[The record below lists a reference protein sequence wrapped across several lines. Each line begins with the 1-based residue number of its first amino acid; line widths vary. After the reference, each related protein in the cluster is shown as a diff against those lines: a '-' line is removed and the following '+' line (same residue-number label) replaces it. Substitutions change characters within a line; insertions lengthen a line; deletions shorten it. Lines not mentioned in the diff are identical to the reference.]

1 MMTKSSI
8 VTESS
13 PKSIRVSIRNTNVG
27 FHQLFNLYLMGGVLC
42 VGVITNII
50 IVIIMR
56 DGHFRKL
63 PMSVYFTGLAV
74 SDTVVL
80 CFTAVK
86 QFMKQSSGLNFFR
99 ITRLCSTCGF
109 ISSFATGTSS
119 WFIVC
124 VALDRLLVV
133 RFPLKAKTFSS
144 KTKAV
149 ITLTSVTVVM
159 FLMNTYYIYM
169 IDYNTTNCE
178 FLPVFK
184 PYRSLPGMIFAVG
197 MNLLPLC
204 LTCFCYIIL
213 VVLVMRKKTVAP
225 SSNSISMK
233 ERVTMTSLYI
243 CLAFMILTSPV
254 AFFVLLQRTNGW
266 IQKPTNLTLIFDTI
280 ANFLRQFNYSVN
292 FFINFGTNSQFRESV
307 YTLFKKG
314 KLANSG
320 NSGRNTT

>member
-1 MMTKSSI
+1 M
-8 VTESS
+8 
-13 PKSIRVSIRNTNVG
+13 
-27 FHQLFNLYLMGGVLC
+27 
-42 VGVITNII
+42 
-50 IVIIMR
+50 
-56 DGHFRKL
+56 
-63 PMSVYFTGLAV
+63 
-74 SDTVVL
+74 
-80 CFTAVK
+80 
-86 QFMKQSSGLNFFR
+86 
-99 ITRLCSTCGF
+99 
-109 ISSFATGTSS
+109 
-119 WFIVC
+119 
-124 VALDRLLVV
+124 
-133 RFPLKAKTFSS
+133 KAKTFSS

-149 ITLTSVTVVM
+149 ITLTSVTVVI
-159 FLMNTYYIYM
+159 FLINTYYIYM
-169 IDYNTTNCE
+169 IDYSTTNCE
-178 FLPVFK
+178 FLPIFK

-204 LTCFCYIIL
+204 LTCLCYIIL

-225 SSNSISMK
+225 SSNSNSMK